1 MKTPHRLKNS
11 YLLFNLLCPVLVFL
25 IFLSTNALAAVRLK
39 DLVTIKGVRD
49 NPIIGHGLVI
59 GLNGT
64 GDSPSEITNHSLKHM
79 IQKLGLNPQ
88 QEVVSKNVAAV
99 VVSAKLPSFARL
111 GQKIDVTISS
121 VGDASSLAG
130 GTLLITPLK
139 GGDDMIYAIA
149 HGPLSVGGLDQGKKM
164 GTTARIP
171 QGATVEKELSGE
183 FDHKKSLRLS
193 LNHPDFTTAA
203 RMEKIINAELGGKFA
218 LAHDAGT
225 IDLMIPPHYD
235 RNVVQLVAILENF
248 KVETDQVA
256 KIVINE
262 RTGTIVA
269 GGDIVLKPVAITHG
283 DLTIEIAAPEG
294 GKKEEGGQRTNMLYL
309 PEENTLEN
317 AVQGLRQLGASNQ
330 DLIAI
335 LQALKNEGALIGE
348 LEII

>member
-1 MKTPHRLKNS
+1 MKTSNHFIKLLS
-11 YLLFNLLCPVLVFL
+11 YNLFLLLLLLLAFT
-25 IFLSTNALAAVRLK
+25 SSAAAVRFK
-39 DLVTIKGVRD
+39 DLITIKGIRD

-64 GDSPSEITNHSLKHM
+64 GDSPSEITNHSLKRM
-79 IQKLGLNPQ
+79 LQKLGLNPQ
-88 QEVVSKNVAAV
+88 QEVASKNVAAV
-99 VVSAKLPSFARL
+99 VVTAKLPSFARL

-149 HGPLSVGGLDQGKKM
+149 HGPVSVGGLDQGKKM

-183 FDHKKSLRLS
+183 FDRKKSLRLS

-225 IDLMIPPHYD
+225 IDLMIPEHYD
-235 RNVVQLVAILENF
+235 RNLVQLVAILENF
-248 KVETDQVA
+248 TVETDQVA

-283 DLTIEIAAPEG
+283 DLTIEIAPAEG
-294 GKKEEGGQRTNMLYL
+294 SKKEEGGLTTNMLYL

-317 AVQGLRQLGASNQ
+317 VVQGLRQLGASNQ

>member
-1 MKTPHRLKNS
+1 MKTSNLFFFKFKLGLN
-11 YLLFNLLCPVLVFL
+11 LLF
-25 IFLSTNALAAVRLK
+25 IFLVVWSSAQAAVRFK
-39 DLVTIKGVRD
+39 DLVTIKGIRD

-64 GDSPSEITNHSLKHM
+64 GDSPSEITNSSLKKM
-79 IQKLGLNPQ
+79 MQKLGLNPQ
-88 QEVVSKNVAAV
+88 LEVSSKNVAAV

-130 GTLLITPLK
+130 GTLLVTPLK
-139 GGDDMIYAIA
+139 GGDDLIYAIA
-149 HGPLSVGGLDQGKKM
+149 HGPISVGGLDQGKKM

-171 QGATVEKELSGE
+171 QGATVEKEISAE
-183 FDHKKSLRLS
+183 FDRKKSLRLS

-225 IDLMIPPHYD
+225 IDLMVPSHYD
-235 RNVVQLVAILENF
+235 RNIVQLVAILENF
-248 KVETDQVA
+248 KVDVDQAA

-294 GKKEEGGQRTNMLYL
+294 EKKEEGGQKTNILYV

-317 AVQGLRQLGASNQ
+317 VVQGLRQLGASNQ

-335 LQALKNEGALIGE
+335 LQALKNEGSLIGE